1 MVELGTRLTFEPGDH
16 LSIKVTVGEHPPLVL
31 RHVWRVSLN
40 QVGCIRRIW
49 WSREPTRVLG
59 SGTKKEMRVL
69 IPFRKN
75 STVCWKTW
83 ARKKI
88 YKCRK
93 NARRRTRTPSG
104 NPKHE
109 TWSHSHKTFSSG
121 IGGLRQSLTPF
132 GVIGC
137 NESSRK
143 VPSNATSAIQVDFQD
158 TMVAFKGTKLLWRWF
173 LFLSNLHPPELLG
186 CGGGDQQLAI
196 NKSKSHLPPL
206 SQIRKSDIYF
216 TSYFTTSLMNLWM
229 QDCDC
234 NDSKSEYNFNAQLVN
249 SRTRFRN
256 QVSETND
263 LSWQLQVWM
272 LHTSSEKVVA
282 KFADQ
287 IFSSNKLLK
296 ENFWKAGKF
305 SCSFFLAWDNA
316 LSRFWRLAYPL

>member
-1 MVELGTRLTFEPGDH
+1 
-16 LSIKVTVGEHPPLVL
+16 
-31 RHVWRVSLN
+31 
-40 QVGCIRRIW
+40 
-49 WSREPTRVLG
+49 
-59 SGTKKEMRVL
+59 MRYQGFDGLL

-173 LFLSNLHPPELLG
+173 LFLSNLHPLFSRRLH
-186 CGGGDQQLAI
+186 QLAYDGFKPTGNI
-196 NKSKSHLPPL
+196 NDRRPKRIQPKFRSPRRFISGIWWWRDTTVPCKSPRVHFH
-206 SQIRKSDIYF
+206 I
-216 TSYFTTSLMNLWM
+216 
-229 QDCDC
+229 
-234 NDSKSEYNFNAQLVN
+234 
-249 SRTRFRN
+249 
-256 QVSETND
+256 
-263 LSWQLQVWM
+263 
-272 LHTSSEKVVA
+272 
-282 KFADQ
+282 
-287 IFSSNKLLK
+287 
-296 ENFWKAGKF
+296 
-305 SCSFFLAWDNA
+305 
-316 LSRFWRLAYPL
+316 